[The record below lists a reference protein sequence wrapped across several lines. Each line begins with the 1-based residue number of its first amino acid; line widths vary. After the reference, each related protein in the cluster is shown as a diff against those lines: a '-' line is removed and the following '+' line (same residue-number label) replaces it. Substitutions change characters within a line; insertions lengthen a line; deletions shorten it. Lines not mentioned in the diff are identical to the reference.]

1 MEFDFKKNASRSSAN
16 HPQIWF
22 PVQGKIGLQRGVPS
36 SKAVS
41 TKPTKFVIGDKD

>member
-1 MEFDFKKNASRSSAN
+1 MEFDFFRSASRSSAS

-22 PVQGKIGLQRGVPS
+22 PVQAKIGLQWGVPS